1 MNLLLITQE
10 DEQHYVLIKDFN
22 KLMYIKTKHRERK
35 HFCMYCLQCFASE
48 SVLNNRKTN
57 CVSIN
62 EAQAIKMPEKG
73 DNILEFNN
81 PHKQMTQAFVIYADF
96 EVITEKMHICQPN
109 DKKSF
114 TEAYQNHTDCGYAYK
129 LVCCYD
135 NKFSKP
141 LQLYRG
147 ENAVYKFMEC
157 MLHEVR
163 WCKETIKRQFN
174 KPLKM
179 TNEDELNFKK
189 ATKCHICDKQYT
201 AEDVKVRVHCHITGL
216 NRGSA
221 HNNCNLKL
229 RIKPEEIKI
238 PVIFHNLKDMTVTLL
253 CNKLER

>member
-1 MNLLLITQE
+1 M
-10 DEQHYVLIKDFN
+10 
-22 KLMYIKTKHRERK
+22 
-35 HFCMYCLQCFASE
+35 E
-48 SVLNNRKTN
+48 SM
-57 CVSIN
+57 I
-62 EAQAIKMPEKG
+62 
-73 DNILEFNN
+73 
-81 PHKQMTQAFVIYADF
+81 
-96 EVITEKMHICQPN
+96 
-109 DKKSF
+109 
-114 TEAYQNHTDCGYAYK
+114 
-129 LVCCYD
+129 
-135 NKFSKP
+135 
-141 LQLYRG
+141 
-147 ENAVYKFMEC
+147 
-157 MLHEVR
+157 HEVR